1 MEFFA
6 QKGSKGRDAQITKR
20 GDRVRKGHD
29 GEKGPHGVILMS
41 GNHGDPYS
49 IPMQAHRA
57 PMIRFGRN
65 RV

>member
-6 QKGSKGRDAQITKR
+6 QKGSKGRDARITKR
-20 GDRVRKGHD
+20 RDRVRKGHD
-29 GEKGPHGVILMS
+29 GERGPQRVILMFR
-41 GNHGDPYS
+41 NHEGPFS
-49 IPMQAHRA
+49 IPTLAHRA